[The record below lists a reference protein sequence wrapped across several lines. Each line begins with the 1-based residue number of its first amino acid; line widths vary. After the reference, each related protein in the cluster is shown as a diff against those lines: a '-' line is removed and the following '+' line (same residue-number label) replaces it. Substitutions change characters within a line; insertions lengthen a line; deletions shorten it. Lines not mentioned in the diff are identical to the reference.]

1 MAKYRIVPTHRLMP
15 VDPVRRH
22 RPHLPKLSEQSLRCN
37 TLVKYPDQTTAG
49 LSAQSDPR
57 AGVVSVDH
65 ALGQNVWEHIVAAIA
80 YRNDRSK

>member
-1 MAKYRIVPTHRLMP
+1 MAKYRAIPTHRLVP
-15 VDPVRRH
+15 VDVRRH
-22 RPHLPKLSEQSLRCN
+22 RPHLPKLSEESLRCN

-65 ALGQNVWEHIVAAIA
+65 ALGQNVWEHIILKLARDI
-80 YRNDRSK
+80 K

>member
-1 MAKYRIVPTHRLMP
+1 MAKYRAIPTHRLMP
-15 VDPVRRH
+15 VDPVRRR

-37 TLVKYPDQTTAG
+37 TLVKFADQTTAG

-65 ALGQNVWEHIVAAIA
+65 ALGQNVWEQIILKLAT
-80 YRNDRSK
+80 S